1 MSVGQAL
8 TPAGRGYQQGEPPAL
23 QPPDAAVRAHTHT
36 LCAATVHA
44 ALIASL
50 YRKIPI
56 LGKHTKRITC
66 GCWSSQVYT
75 YKLAINAN
83 FVFEHVSC
91 LQNLLA
97 LGSEDKTLSISNAEG
112 DTLRQVARV
121 YVARHCCVVTFVV
134 VRCAEQSSYIHTEP
148 FIATYT

>member
-1 MSVGQAL
+1 MGTSKGNLLLYNHRTRRCV
-8 TPAGRGYQQGEPPAL
+8 
-23 QPPDAAVRAHTHT
+23 HTHS
-36 LCAATVHA
+36 ATVHA

-66 GCWSSQVYT
+66 GCWSSQVY
-75 YKLAINAN
+75 KLAINAN
-83 FVFEHVSC
+83 FVFEDVSC

-112 DTLRQVARV
+112 DTLRQVAGV
-121 YVARHCCVVTFVV
+121 YVVSARHCMCGNVCCSTMH
-134 VRCAEQSSYIHTEP
+134 RAIHTEP
-148 FIATYT
+148 FIAKYM